1 MSWKNVVCVALCAM
15 FASPALAV
23 PTLQITNVGLDSN
36 GNWIWIVGVTPDT
49 AFFQNNPP
57 NGTGG
62 SIAVELGF
70 TASGKPAGT
79 NFVNDTPAVI
89 TANIDNL
96 NPGSV
101 IFGWETLTDLNPG
114 PLENLR
120 PVGLQAS
127 QANDQIYAAL
137 GTTYFLS
144 GGSKPILTVTTK
156 GPSTTTG
163 LTSTLALSGQSLIAQ
178 NDPNSTNDTFDFAP
192 GNANRTVKAG
202 DADLSGVTDFT
213 DFQIQQVN
221 FHQPGQ
227 NWTTGDFD
235 GSGTT
240 DISDFE
246 ILEENF
252 NQAGGSNNSLNAV
265 PTVSAAGASMFVAG
279 LDNSSSVEKAFSAA
293 GDSNVLG
300 ELADSTSSAIV
311 TTTLKIR
318 PDGTFSVTLQGDPT
332 PDSAGIASY
341 QFTLGNVTT
350 LSHVAPGSDGAS
362 NAAAE
367 VGDAGFTLFRSP
379 NDVNNAPGNPITVTG
394 SQDTAT
400 PTPHLIHGFGL
411 ENSSFAEEGITA
423 GAPTTQADWG
433 SPLLVATGTWSDVA
447 NALPVLTAGSVVVFN
462 SQSGA
467 GAALAQS
474 NLVTV
479 FVPEPSAFAL
489 VGLALVGMA
498 GLARRRSES

>member
-15 FASPALAV
+15 FASPAQAV
-23 PTLQITNVGLDSN
+23 PTLQITNVGLNAD

-49 AFFQNNPP
+49 ALFNDNPP

-89 TANIDNL
+89 TANIENL
-96 NPGSV
+96 NPGFV
-101 IFGWETLTDLNPG
+101 KFGWEPLTDLDPG
-114 PLENLR
+114 PLMNLH
-120 PVGLQAS
+120 PVGLLAS
-127 QANDQIYAAL
+127 QANDQIFGAL
-137 GTTYFLS
+137 GSTYFLS

-178 NDPNSTNDTFDFAP
+178 SDSIP
-192 GNANRTVKAG
+192 GNSDTYDFTPGDANRTVKGG

-227 NWTTGDFD
+227 NWATGDFD

-240 DISDFE
+240 DISDFD

-265 PTVSAAGASMFVAG
+265 PIVAAAGASMFIAG
-279 LDNSSSVEKAFSAA
+279 LDNSASVEKAFSST
-293 GDSNVLG
+293 GDSRILG
-300 ELADSTSSAIV
+300 GSADSTSSAIV

-332 PDSAGIASY
+332 PDNAGIASY
-341 QFTLGNVTT
+341 QFTLGNVTS
-350 LSHVAPGSDGAS
+350 LLHVAPGSDDAS

-367 VGDAGFTLFRSP
+367 VGDAGFTLLRSP
-379 NDVNNAPGNPITVTG
+379 TTMNNAPGTSITVTG

-400 PTPHLIHGFGL
+400 PTPHLIHRFGL
-411 ENSSFAEEGITA
+411 ENSSFAQEGITA

-447 NALPVLTAGSVVVFN
+447 NALPTLTAGSVVVFN
-462 SQSGA
+462 SQSGI

-489 VGLALVGMA
+489 VGLALVGMV
-498 GLARRRSES
+498 GYARRR